1 VTRNYGEAGAL
12 ELFGRSLPS
21 APLRRLVR
29 FVDLIGVET
38 IHDHVR
44 RLTRRL
50 LETLD
55 SLRHPTRA
63 RTAIVYGPR
72 DVDRRGATV
81 AFNFFQPD
89 GRVVDQRYVDRVA
102 HRHNISLR
110 TGVILQSRRRRGRFT
125 IARDTLAGGE
135 FGEGMALDDSAR
147 AIGLPSG
154 GAIRAS
160 LGINIERSRHYTL
173 RGVHR

>member
-1 VTRNYGEAGAL
+1 VTSNHGEAGAL
-12 ELFGRSLPS
+12 ELFGRSLP
-21 APLRRLVR
+21 PVPRRRLVR
-29 FVDLIGVET
+29 FIDLIGVET

-55 SLRHPTRA
+55 SLRHPTGA

-81 AFNFFQPD
+81 AFNFFHPD
-89 GRVVDQRYVDRVA
+89 GRVVGERYVDRVA
-102 HRHNISLR
+102 RRHNISLK
-110 TGVILQSRRRRGRFT
+110 TGCFCNPGAGKVAFT
-125 IARDTLAGGE
+125 IARETLAGGE
-135 FGEGMALDDSAR
+135 FGEGMALDDYVR

-160 LGINIERSRHYTL
+160 LGINIERSRHQTL